1 MQKNLQNDFGEAEK
15 MEKPEIIEEAEGGRE
30 SDVGSMKP
38 QTQPD
43 NLKALKALNPYKEP
57 EKPNR
62 T

>member
-15 MEKPEIIEEAEGGRE
+15 MEKPEIIEEAEGGGE

-43 NLKALKALNPYKEP
+43 NLKALNPYKEP

-62 T
+62 KL